1 MYRCHYKT
9 EGKSESKTV
18 DRPSIYRQMRGLI
31 AKQQAIL
38 ISEIK
43 ERQMIGRQGSF
54 DRKTVERYGVKS
66 DGRICHQDKR
76 KIWQQGKRKVWQQD

>member
-1 MYRCHYKT
+1 
-9 EGKSESKTV
+9 
-18 DRPSIYRQMRGLI
+18 MRGLI

-54 DRKTVERYGVKS
+54 DRKTVERYVSKAMEGFAIKTK
-66 DGRICHQDKR
+66 GRFGSKAKGRSGSKTRQIGHQDR
-76 KIWQQGKRKVWQQD
+76 TITYQHQ